1 MLKEPEKTKTHLDI
15 KEICHRPQLELVE
28 HNGRYL
34 MQKASYSLS
43 RDQQT
48 IVYEWLRTL
57 KLPDGFS
64 SNISNCVDSTCSKLC
79 GMKSHDCHI
88 FMQCLLPSAFIV
100 LPKSHWKAL
109 VELSRFFRDIC
120 STSLRVD
127 TLNEMNTSIVLIL
140 CKLERIFPPTMFD
153 CMEHLPVHLANEA
166 RLGGPVQYRW
176 MYPFER
182 FINHLKSKM
191 KNKRYVEGSICDA
204 YLVEETTHFASF
216 YFEDNVQSRT
226 QIGRNLNDGGIDTSL
241 PTTLSVFNRLGR
253 PIGAK
258 GQRYLNTKERFAAHQ
273 YILLNCEEVQPI
285 LRLYETG
292 LRQYNPGV
300 TDEDIDNEVEKN
312 FASWFRDY
320 VYNPGNNICDQSLI
334 DLACGPLLQATTYN
348 GYVVNGFKFQTD
360 EQCVRKS
367 TNNFGVS
374 IKGTSLSHDES
385 FFFGT
390 LKEVVEIE
398 YPNIPLKRVVLFN
411 CEWFD
416 PTPNI
421 GTKLDFD
428 SGLVEVYCRRRYRKY
443 DPFIIAQNACQ
454 VCYIPYPRCIR
465 EKLNWWIVLNV
476 RPRGTIDSA
485 YKHIESYQHD
495 GIPMPTYGVG
505 VVQEGSDDLLHNP
518 LVLTEVE
525 VNRIGST

>member
-1 MLKEPEKTKTHLDI
+1 
-15 KEICHRPQLELVE
+15 
-28 HNGRYL
+28 
-34 MQKASYSLS
+34 
-43 RDQQT
+43 
-48 IVYEWLRTL
+48 
-57 KLPDGFS
+57 
-64 SNISNCVDSTCSKLC
+64 
-79 GMKSHDCHI
+79 
-88 FMQCLLPSAFIV
+88 
-100 LPKSHWKAL
+100 
-109 VELSRFFRDIC
+109 
-120 STSLRVD
+120 
-127 TLNEMNTSIVLIL
+127 
-140 CKLERIFPPTMFD
+140 MFD

-166 RLGGPVQYRW
+166 RLGGPAQYRW

-204 YLVEETTHFASF
+204 YLVEETTHFAPF
-216 YFEDNVQSRT
+216 YFEDNVQSRRT
-226 QIGRNLNDGGIDTSL
+226 QIGQNLNDGGIDTSL
-241 PTTLSVFNRLGR
+241 PTTLSVFNRPGR

-258 GQRYLNTKERFAAHQ
+258 GQRYLNNKERFAAHQ
-273 YILLNCEEVQPI
+273 YILLNYEEVQPI
-285 LRLYETG
+285 LSLYETG

-320 VYNPGNNICDQSLI
+320 VYNPGNNICNQSLI

-348 GYVVNGFKFQTD
+348 GLVVNGFKFQTE

-385 FFFGT
+385 FFFDT

-398 YPNIPLKRVVLFN
+398 YPNIPLKRVMY
-411 CEWFD
+411 
-416 PTPNI
+416 
-421 GTKLDFD
+421 K
-428 SGLVEVYCRRRYRKY
+428 R
-443 DPFIIAQNACQ
+443 
-454 VCYIPYPRCIR
+454 
-465 EKLNWWIVLNV
+465 KLNWWIVLNV

-495 GIPMPTYGVG
+495 SIPMPTYGVG
-505 VVQEGSDDLLHNP
+505 VVQEGGDDLLHNP

-525 VNRIGST
+525 VNPIGSTQGLDNHYEIEDESEKTEQDDEVVMKIVRTMKKRMLMNLIEIVKKIE

>member
-1 MLKEPEKTKTHLDI
+1 
-15 KEICHRPQLELVE
+15 
-28 HNGRYL
+28 
-34 MQKASYSLS
+34 
-43 RDQQT
+43 
-48 IVYEWLRTL
+48 
-57 KLPDGFS
+57 
-64 SNISNCVDSTCSKLC
+64 
-79 GMKSHDCHI
+79 
-88 FMQCLLPSAFIV
+88 
-100 LPKSHWKAL
+100 
-109 VELSRFFRDIC
+109 
-120 STSLRVD
+120 
-127 TLNEMNTSIVLIL
+127 
-140 CKLERIFPPTMFD
+140 MFD

-216 YFEDNVQSRT
+216 YFEDNVQSRRT
-226 QIGRNLNDGGIDTSL
+226 QIGQNLNDGGIDTSL
-241 PTTLSVFNRLGR
+241 PTTLSVFNRPGR
-253 PIGAK
+253 PIGVK

-320 VYNPGNNICDQSLI
+320 VYNPGNNICNQSLI

-348 GYVVNGFKFQTD
+348 GYVVNGFKFQTE

-385 FFFGT
+385 FFFDT
-390 LKEVVEIE
+390 LKDVVEIE
-398 YPNIPLKRVVLFN
+398 YP
-411 CEWFD
+411 
-416 PTPNI
+416 
-421 GTKLDFD
+421 
-428 SGLVEVYCRRRYRKY
+428 
-443 DPFIIAQNACQ
+443 
-454 VCYIPYPRCIR
+454 
-465 EKLNWWIVLNV
+465 

-495 GIPMPTYGVG
+495 GIPMPTYGVS
-505 VVQEGSDDLLHNP
+505 VVQEGGDDLLHNP

-525 VNRIGST
+525 VNPIGSTQGLDDHYEIEDESEESEQDYEDSENDDEENVDEFNRDCEKDD